1 MQNAVDVVVI
11 SSGFFGYADAVAAEL
26 SRRGR
31 TVARIDDRPATSTFA
46 KAVIRLNPD
55 LVRPWSNRYFASQIS
70 SVAGSEVRDVLV
82 IRGQALSPDSIRL
95 MRARWP
101 QATLTLYS
109 WDGLRNLSRREVSNI
124 PLF

>member
-31 TVARIDDRPATSTFA
+31 SVARIDDRPATSTFA

-55 LVRPWSNRYFASQIS
+55 LVRPWSDRFFAAQIS
-70 SVAGSEVRDVLV
+70 TFRGSEVRDVLV
-82 IRGQALSPDSIRL
+82 IRGQALSPTSIGL
-95 MRARWP
+95 MRKTWP
-101 QATLTLYS
+101 GATLTLY
-109 WDGLRNLSRREVSNI
+109 L
-124 PLF
+124 